1 MENIRMQDAAWD
13 LTQSVLCD
21 RNCQQAAHSRKS
33 LPASA
38 RESRAPLPPG
48 ALRALTWHFPNGQH
62 LLSNSHLPL
71 VLGIY
76 LCRGR
81 KRNTFVS
88 CRKLTSYLHFRL
100 SCGLYQTCSTC
111 CRTSKILREEKYD
124 LSSYFIQGVDD
135 TEMKKKML
143 GLGCTE

>member
-1 MENIRMQDAAWD
+1 MLPGTC
-13 LTQSVLCD
+13 LTLC
-21 RNCQQAAHSRKS
+21 CVTGIASSGKS

-62 LLSNSHLPL
+62 LLCTSHLPL

-81 KRNTFVS
+81 KRDTFVF

-111 CRTSKILREEKYD
+111 CRRTPSKSLKEEKD
-124 LSSYFIQGVDD
+124 VHLNSYFIQGVDD
-135 TEMKKKML
+135 TKI
-143 GLGCTE
+143 